1 MVIKPPL
8 NMESQA
14 YRWAVAIALAWLL
27 VACSNDPK
35 QAPIFPTPV
44 LSPGTSSMVDSTGV
58 SHSMQT
64 PIPLASPTRTTS
76 GTEVIP
82 VVKSMSA
89 AVGHSIP
96 IPPERDLVELARQ
109 FRPNKNPGIARFPV
123 VNTSDVGSTEQFWLL
138 DLVVPRTYQID
149 AILRLVTPHAAWYV
163 GKSDTVAQ
171 SDLVAAAAVFEDFV
185 YPRVTQAI
193 LGFVPE
199 PSNNGPGARI
209 AVLNTRISGAAG
221 YFSSADLYN
230 KAVYDYSNERPLLYL
245 EAEALSSQGPA
256 FTRLVAH
263 ELQHLLHSYIDPSED
278 TWVNEGLSEVISHL
292 IVPSPRTRPSNSLMK
307 LSLTRW
313 PDHSVNLA
321 GYYAT
326 ANLFFQYITNRYRD
340 SQGLSKLIARP
351 EDGIDGVAAFLD
363 EVGRGEDFA
372 TVFQDW
378 ATANL
383 LGGDGLSA
391 YPYGEGQGLL
401 SVTPL
406 NSIKNGHSWEG
417 AVAPFAT
424 DYVRLETPSKSSTL
438 RFDGQATNT
447 ILPTTPYS
455 GDSCWWSNHGDSTHT
470 KLSRKFDL
478 SSLTEATLRF
488 RAWYNLESAWDFLYV
503 TVSQDGGVTWDI
515 LPGTYTVA
523 DNPVGTNYG
532 HGLTGQSDGW
542 IQETINLTP
551 YAGAS
556 VLLAFEQVSD
566 DAINLDGA
574 CIDDIELEGIGFFDN
589 AETDS
594 LWIAEGFVRT
604 GMIIPQTF
612 GVRILI
618 TEGNGAV
625 SVHDI
630 DLDEENNGLI
640 RIDAYS
646 EDIRSA
652 TVIVSSLTRYTS
664 QPATYKLS
672 LNDEIN

>member
-8 NMESQA
+8 NMERQT
-14 YRWAVAIALAWLL
+14 YRWALAIALAWLL
-27 VACSNDPK
+27 VACSNDST

-44 LSPGTSSMVDSTGV
+44 LSSGTSSMADSTGV
-58 SHSMQT
+58 PHSMET
-64 PIPLASPTRTTS
+64 PNPIASPARTAS

-109 FRPNKNPGIARFPV
+109 FRPNKNPGIARFPI
-123 VNTSDVGSTEQFWLL
+123 VNPSDVGSTEQFWLL
-138 DLVVPRTYQID
+138 DLVVPRAYQID

-185 YPRVTQAI
+185 YPRVTQSI

-245 EAEALSSQGPA
+245 EAEALSSRGQA
-256 FTRLVAH
+256 FTRLLAH

-278 TWVNEGLSEVISHL
+278 TWVNEGISEVISHL
-292 IVPSPRTRPSNSLMK
+292 IVPSPRTTPSNRLMK

-313 PDHSVNLA
+313 PDHSVDLA

-326 ANLFFQYITNRYRD
+326 ANLFLRYITDRYRD
-340 SQGLSKLIARP
+340 SQGLSKLVARP
-351 EDGIDGVAAFLD
+351 EDGIDGVVAFLD

-383 LGGDGLSA
+383 LGGDGLSGSSYEA
-391 YPYGEGQGLL
+391 GPDLR
-401 SVTPL
+401 SITPSK
-406 NSIKNGHSWEG
+406 SIKNGHSVEG
-417 AVAPFAT
+417 SIVPFAV
-424 DYVRLETPSKSSTL
+424 DYVRLETASKSRTL
-438 RFDGQATNT
+438 WFDGQSANT

-470 KLSRKFDL
+470 RLSRKFDL
-478 SSLTEATLRF
+478 TSLTEATLRF
-488 RAWYNLESAWDFLYV
+488 RAWYNLESPWDFLYV

-515 LPGTYTVA
+515 LPGTHTVA

-542 IQETINLTP
+542 IQETIDLTP

-574 CIDDIELEGIGFFDN
+574 CIDDIELEGIGFFDD
-589 AETDS
+589 AETES
-594 LWIAEGFVRT
+594 LWTAEGFVRT
-604 GMIIPQTF
+604 EIIIPQIF
-612 GVRILI
+612 GVRMLI
-618 TEGNGAV
+618 TEENGAV

-630 DLDEENNGLI
+630 NLDEENNGFF
-640 RIDAYS
+640 RIDAS
-646 EDIRSA
+646 SADIRSA

-672 LNDEIN
+672 LNDEIH

>member
-1 MVIKPPL
+1 
-8 NMESQA
+8 
-14 YRWAVAIALAWLL
+14 
-27 VACSNDPK
+27 
-35 QAPIFPTPV
+35 
-44 LSPGTSSMVDSTGV
+44 MVDSTGV

-64 PIPLASPTRTTS
+64 PIPLASPTRTAI

-82 VVKSMSA
+82 VFKSMSA

-383 LGGDGLSA
+383 VGGDGLSA

-532 HGLTGQSDGW
+532 HGLTGQSEGW

-618 TEGNGAV
+618 TEGNGAA

>member
-44 LSPGTSSMVDSTGV
+44 LSSGTSSMVDSTGV
-58 SHSMQT
+58 PHSMQT
-64 PIPLASPTRTTS
+64 PIPLASPTRTAS

-109 FRPNKNPGIARFPV
+109 FRPDKNPGIARFPV

-171 SDLVAAAAVFEDFV
+171 SDLVAAAAVFENFV

-209 AVLNTRISGAAG
+209 AVLNTRISGAVG

-245 EAEALSSQGPA
+245 ESEALSSQGPA
-256 FTRLVAH
+256 FTRLLAH

-383 LGGDGLSA
+383 LGGDGLST
-391 YPYGEGQGLL
+391 YPYGEGQGLRT
-401 SVTPL
+401 VTPL
-406 NSIKNGHSWEG
+406 NSIKNGQSWEG

-532 HGLTGQSDGW
+532 HGLTGQSEGW

-566 DAINLDGA
+566 DAINLDGV

-604 GMIIPQTF
+604 GMIISQTF

-672 LNDEIN
+672 LNDEIH

>member
-1 MVIKPPL
+1 
-8 NMESQA
+8 
-14 YRWAVAIALAWLL
+14 
-27 VACSNDPK
+27 
-35 QAPIFPTPV
+35 
-44 LSPGTSSMVDSTGV
+44 
-58 SHSMQT
+58 
-64 PIPLASPTRTTS
+64 
-76 GTEVIP
+76 
-82 VVKSMSA
+82 
-89 AVGHSIP
+89 
-96 IPPERDLVELARQ
+96 
-109 FRPNKNPGIARFPV
+109 
-123 VNTSDVGSTEQFWLL
+123 
-138 DLVVPRTYQID
+138 
-149 AILRLVTPHAAWYV
+149 
-163 GKSDTVAQ
+163 
-171 SDLVAAAAVFEDFV
+171 
-185 YPRVTQAI
+185 VTQAI

-209 AVLNTRISGAAG
+209 AVLNTRISGAVG

-230 KAVYDYSNERPLLYL
+230 KAVYDYSNERPVLYL
-245 EAEALSSQGPA
+245 ESEALSSQGPA
-256 FTRLVAH
+256 FTRLLAH

-378 ATANL
+378 TTANL
-383 LGGDGLSA
+383 LGGDGLST
-391 YPYGEGQGLL
+391 YPYGEGQGLRT
-401 SVTPL
+401 VTPL
-406 NSIKNGHSWEG
+406 NSIKNGQSWEG

-532 HGLTGQSDGW
+532 HGLTGQSEGW

-566 DAINLDGA
+566 DAINLDGV

-604 GMIIPQTF
+604 GMIISQTF

-672 LNDEIN
+672 LNDEIH

>member
-8 NMESQA
+8 NMESQT
-14 YRWAVAIALAWLL
+14 YRWVVAIALAWLL

-44 LSPGTSSMVDSTGV
+44 LSSGTSSMVDSTGV

-64 PIPLASPTRTTS
+64 PIPLASPTRTAI

-292 IVPSPRTRPSNSLMK
+292 VVPSPRTTPSNGLMK

-313 PDHSVNLA
+313 PDHSVDLA
-321 GYYAT
+321 SYYAT
-326 ANLFFQYITNRYRD
+326 ANLFFRYITNRYRD

-383 LGGDGLSA
+383 LGGDGLGGH
-391 YPYGEGQGLL
+391 PYGGGPGLR
-401 SVTPL
+401 SITPS
-406 NSIKNGHSWEG
+406 NFIKSGHSLEG
-417 AVAPFAT
+417 SVAPFAV
-424 DYVRLETPSKSSTL
+424 DYVRLETPSKSQTL
-438 RFDGQATNT
+438 WFNGQATNT
-447 ILPTTPYS
+447 ILPTKPYS
-455 GDSCWWSNHGDSTHT
+455 GVSCWWSNRGDSTHT
-470 KLSRKFDL
+470 RLSREIDL
-478 SSLTEATLRF
+478 SGLTKATLRF
-488 RAWYNLESAWDFLYV
+488 RAWYNLERSWDFLYV
-503 TVSQDGGVTWDI
+503 TVSQDGGATWDI
-515 LPGTYTVA
+515 LPGTYTVV

-532 HGLTGQSDGW
+532 QGLTGQSDGW
-542 IQETINLTP
+542 IQETIDLTP
-551 YAGAS
+551 YTGAS

-566 DAINLDGA
+566 DATNLDGA
-574 CIDDIELEGIGFFDN
+574 CLDDIEVEQIGLFDD
-589 AETDS
+589 AETKF
-594 LWIAEGFVRT
+594 LWTAEGFVRT
-604 GMIIPQTF
+604 EMVIPQTF
-612 GVRILI
+612 GVRVVL
-618 TEGNGAV
+618 TEDNGTA
-625 SVHDI
+625 SAYDI
-630 DLDEENNGLI
+630 GLDEENNGSI
-640 RIDAYS
+640 SIDT
-646 EDIRSA
+646 SA
-652 TVIVSSLTRYTS
+652 KAIQSVTVIVSSLTRYTS
-664 QPATYKLS
+664 QPATYTLS
-672 LNDEIN
+672 LKDGFH